1 MLRLIFQYYKEL
13 LLLNIGISICL
24 GLLISLELK
33 AYGFP
38 ISFMTGG
45 FVLSIAYYEISKQK
59 QYYFYYNKGLS
70 KIHLY
75 LSSFMINTIIGVL
88 LIFVIKICRIC

>member
-1 MLRLIFQYYKEL
+1 MVKLTFHYFKEL

-24 GLLISLELK
+24 GLLSYPGFK

-38 ISFMTGG
+38 ISFMTAGYI
-45 FVLSIAYYEISKQK
+45 LSLGYYEMSKQK

-75 LSSFMINTIIGVL
+75 LSSFMINALIGVL
-88 LIFVIKICRIC
+88 LILIIKVCKIC